1 MQHSRSQKAPLAKY
15 PVHTT
20 RTDTLNPQDSYQEEY
35 IKEIEQ
41 SLSHF

>member
-15 PVHTT
+15 LVHTN
-20 RTDTLNPQDSYQEEY
+20 RTNILNPQDSYQEEY
-35 IKEIEQ
+35 IEEIEQ